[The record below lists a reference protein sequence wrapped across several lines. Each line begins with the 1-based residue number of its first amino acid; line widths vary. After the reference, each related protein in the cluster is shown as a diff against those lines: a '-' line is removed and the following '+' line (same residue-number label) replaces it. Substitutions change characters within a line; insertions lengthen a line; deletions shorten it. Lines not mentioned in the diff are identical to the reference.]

1 MDMSKLSKLQKQM
14 RNVPFG
20 MSVFQIKSFNRGQET
35 PERLY
40 RNCLLQL
47 NQKLMALKECQFR
60 RQRYEIDLEEIEEKL
75 KTAEGFEKRRLE
87 VDREEKIYKLEQEI
101 KLIEDCCIECATHAK
116 ILEQLP
122 EFTREQFESAE
133 GTYWESKLLNDLR
146 REVLSIGHVGK
157 DTLESLEQIGV
168 AVGRNEQGQIA
179 YTKAELL
186 EEADEYL
193 LKE

>member
-20 MSVFQIKSFNRGQET
+20 TSVFQIKKFNRGQET

-60 RQRYEIDLEEIEEKL
+60 RQRYEIDLEEIEDKL
-75 KTAEGFEKRRLE
+75 KTAEGFEKRRLK
-87 VDREEKIYKLEQEI
+87 VDKEEKTYKLEQEI
-101 KLIEDCCIECATHAK
+101 KLIEDCCIECGAYAK

-122 EFTREQFESAE
+122 EFTRAQFEDAE
-133 GTYWESKLLNDLR
+133 GTYWQRKLLNDLR
-146 REVLSIGHVGK
+146 REVLSIGHIGK
-157 DTLESLEQIGV
+157 DTLESLEQIGI
-168 AVGRNEQGQIA
+168 AVGRNEQGRIA
-179 YTKAELL
+179 YTNVKLL
-186 EEADEYL
+186 EEET
-193 LKE
+193 K